1 MDGPPLKRHT
11 SHARDDEGG
20 SDDDDDMLLEKLKDE
35 NRVMLQDLAQYK
47 RQLVGLKKELTM
59 MDKKSHEIELVVSL
73 MQRLWSQLD
82 IDAAM
87 ILDCLGD
94 SEFLA
99 QTNENSELLY
109 RILQQSTEVRELVQQ
124 DTIATSNAGVS
135 LGGLDK
141 VARKDAKDKT
151 MEATEM
157 DIDSTA
163 QDSIKPVATKP
174 STTESAV
181 AQLESSISSRSSF
194 TLAILERLLETISV
208 SNPLV
213 TVPEVINALV
223 DSKELYTE
231 REILVERIS
240 KLALEVS
247 DIKIKL
253 LIANQQNNKLNRQL
267 NRKSVELENEGVKP
281 PVETTNESNNNNNA
295 TASDSEPKTTHVTAV
310 DPESSTR
317 NEAIEKELIK
327 KVIVA
332 EKKLSELEAARVKVE
347 LNLTERVAKPLS
359 QTEAQLADLNK
370 ALEEV
375 RSQNKARVTSILDDI
390 HAAREKIKSLEMT
403 LFQAETAANT
413 KFVDAVTKTESEL
426 KAARNELTASEGVKI
441 KDETD
446 EIMIQTSKK
455 LLEDFQVLHSFSTGE
470 IAKLNE
476 KIKLFELIDVNQRA
490 NLANSISRISKL
502 EGYLGG
508 AVMVPEPEVDLTSA
522 KNSKKVVMEEGEC
535 DEDDE
540 GEEKADEK
548 SVSNKAEEVIIS
560 FVNKRSDEIR
570 KEIADSKAYTD
581 ILISEIETVSTRQG
595 IVESIRVSV
604 KEQESSLQLKQR
616 EYMDS
621 SLQLHYQVSDAE
633 RIVAETTNKLTAVEN
648 NLKQMDSLLNQQRSS
663 EISSRFENWDTKHNN
678 SATALESAKEEA
690 LATNQKVG
698 LIEKT
703 ISSIKLRNSEL
714 QKRSEEL
721 SKIYEKEKKLRIEV
735 NRELNK
741 LRNKKDS
748 DSAVA
753 TASGNTMLS
762 ITLGMLH
769 CPVCKLRYK
778 GVVLNKCFHLFCK
791 ECIED
796 VMQKKTKKC
805 PTCGEKI
812 NKDDIKTVFFTH

>member
-1 MDGPPLKRHT
+1 
-11 SHARDDEGG
+11 
-20 SDDDDDMLLEKLKDE
+20 
-35 NRVMLQDLAQYK
+35 
-47 RQLVGLKKELTM
+47 
-59 MDKKSHEIELVVSL
+59 
-73 MQRLWSQLD
+73 
-82 IDAAM
+82 
-87 ILDCLGD
+87 
-94 SEFLA
+94 
-99 QTNENSELLY
+99 
-109 RILQQSTEVRELVQQ
+109 
-124 DTIATSNAGVS
+124 
-135 LGGLDK
+135 
-141 VARKDAKDKT
+141 
-151 MEATEM
+151 
-157 DIDSTA
+157 
-163 QDSIKPVATKP
+163 
-174 STTESAV
+174 
-181 AQLESSISSRSSF
+181 
-194 TLAILERLLETISV
+194 
-208 SNPLV
+208 
-213 TVPEVINALV
+213 
-223 DSKELYTE
+223 
-231 REILVERIS
+231 
-240 KLALEVS
+240 
-247 DIKIKL
+247 
-253 LIANQQNNKLNRQL
+253 
-267 NRKSVELENEGVKP
+267 
-281 PVETTNESNNNNNA
+281 
-295 TASDSEPKTTHVTAV
+295 
-310 DPESSTR
+310 
-317 NEAIEKELIK
+317 
-327 KVIVA
+327 
-332 EKKLSELEAARVKVE
+332 
-347 LNLTERVAKPLS
+347 LS

-581 ILISEIETVSTRQG
+581 ILISEIETVSTHQG
-595 IVESIRVSV
+595 IVENIRVSV

-648 NLKQMDSLLNQQRSS
+648 DLKQMDSLLNQQRSS

-748 DSAVA
+748 DSAVT